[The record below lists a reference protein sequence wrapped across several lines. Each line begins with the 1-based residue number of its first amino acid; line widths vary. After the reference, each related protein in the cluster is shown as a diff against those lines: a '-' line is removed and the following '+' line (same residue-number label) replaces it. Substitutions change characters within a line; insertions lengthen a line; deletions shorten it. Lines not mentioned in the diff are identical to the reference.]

1 MSATDVRARVA
12 AVVLAAGAGTRFG
25 GAKLGAML
33 EGRPMLQHVLDAVR
47 ALGPERCVVVLG
59 ADAEELEAAVD
70 WRDEVRVR
78 NPAPNAGLSG
88 SLRLGV
94 AESQRVLPGLLG
106 VLVVLGDQPR
116 TSPDVM
122 RALVDLL
129 PAALA
134 QGAWAVVPDYAA
146 GGGANPALVLGDGL
160 ARIPELRGD
169 RGLGA
174 LLAADPGRSLRVRV
188 PGSNPDV
195 DTMSDLS
202 AIANGAAVAGLR
214 AEGGGSGGR

>member
-1 MSATDVRARVA
+1 MTGTEVLARVA

-25 GAKLGAML
+25 GAKLGVTL

-47 ALGPERCVVVLG
+47 VLAPRRCVVVLG
-59 ADAEELEAAVD
+59 PGAEDLETAIDWHDEL
-70 WRDEVRVR
+70 RVR
-78 NPAPNAGLSG
+78 NPAPEAGLSG
-88 SLRLGV
+88 SLQLGV
-94 AESQRVLPGLLG
+94 AECQRVLPDLLG

-116 TSPDVM
+116 TSPEVM
-122 RALVDLL
+122 RALVDAV
-129 PAALA
+129 PAALD

-146 GGGANPALVLGDGL
+146 GGGANPALVLADGL

-174 LLAADPGRSLRVRV
+174 LLAADPRRSVRVPV

-195 DTMSDLS
+195 DTPSDLT
-202 AIANGAAVAGLR
+202 AIASATEAT
-214 AEGGGSGGR
+214 S